1 MDAKANCCRLGSKRG
16 EGFRTAEDLGG
27 IMPGA
32 EDLGGIMPGEGKGG
46 SRIGEG
52 EPWTPLPAD
61 MARGQPR
68 GLSFSDTT
76 LSTKGWTLTTALSS
90 Q

>member
-1 MDAKANCCRLGSKRG
+1 MDAKAKCCRLGSKRG

-27 IMPGA
+27 IMPG
-32 EDLGGIMPGEGKGG
+32 EGKGG
-46 SRIGEG
+46 SRIEEG

-68 GLSFSDTT
+68 GLSLSDTT
-76 LSTKGWTLTTALSS
+76 LSRKGWTLTTALSS